1 MIRLTIALALAPAFL
16 LLWLFKKWDEK
27 RPEPPGAVR
36 NMVFWGVATCLP
48 AAGVEMV
55 LMEVLGKS
63 LVNEQGGF
71 LNAFLV
77 AATTEESFKLLVVL
91 LFLWRKPYFDEVM
104 DGILYT
110 AAASLGFAMLENV
123 LYSAGNLGVGLLR
136 AFTAVPLHAVCSGIM
151 GYFVGRGKMS
161 KGSAFGWVA
170 LGLFFAVLIHGTYD
184 WAVFSGGFF
193 GFAPPEPAV
202 GLLEVIVI
210 VVVCMGILY
219 GLVRHALRL
228 DDAIHGPEP
237 RPLATANAAPPFAPY
252 GAQQPYAQQPPAA
265 AIRAARV
272 RAAAL
277 RTATVSAAAVSAA
290 ALPAAAVPAAAVP
303 AGAADPAVRPAG
315 AADPAVRPAG
325 TLRTAAAVRTAA
337 TLRTAAAATPAAA
350 ALRATS
356 RHAGWTSVGPGAILR
371 CHE

>member
-36 NMVFWGVATCLP
+36 NMVLWGVATCLP
-48 AAGVEMV
+48 AAGVELV
-55 LMEVLGKS
+55 LVEVLGKS

-161 KGSAFGWVA
+161 KGSAFGWVV

-193 GFAPPEPAV
+193 GFASPEPAV
-202 GLLEVIVI
+202 GLLEVVVI

-219 GLVRHALRL
+219 GLVRHALKL

-237 RPLATANAAPPFAPY
+237 RPLAPAGGPPAFEPFAPQQPY
-252 GAQQPYAQQPPAA
+252 GQMPPQQPYAPPAYGQAPPQAYGQPPYPQPPYPQQPYPQQPYPQQPYPQQPYGQPAQPPYGQQGPQP
-265 AIRAARV
+265 
-272 RAAAL
+272 
-277 RTATVSAAAVSAA
+277 TQ
-290 ALPAAAVPAAAVP
+290 PQQPYGP
-303 AGAADPAVRPAG
+303 PP
-315 AADPAVRPAG
+315 G
-325 TLRTAAAVRTAA
+325 T
-337 TLRTAAAATPAAA
+337 P
-350 ALRATS
+350 
-356 RHAGWTSVGPGAILR
+356 GGPPWGQGQS
-371 CHE
+371 